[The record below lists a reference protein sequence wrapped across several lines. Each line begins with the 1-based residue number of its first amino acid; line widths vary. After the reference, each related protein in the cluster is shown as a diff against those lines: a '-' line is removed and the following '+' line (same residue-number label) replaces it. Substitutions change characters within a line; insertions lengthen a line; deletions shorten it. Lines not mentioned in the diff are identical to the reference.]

1 MGRVL
6 VTKPVLKRGYF
17 KSGSVMPRLLS
28 ILLAGATVLGAS
40 SAFAAP
46 STVSPEGVWRNPKD
60 SVHIALKPCNGQ
72 ICGYVVWASP
82 KAEAA
87 ARKGGTPNLVGTQ
100 LMRGFVVDNGGVGR
114 GKVFIPDL
122 NATFGGSAQL
132 IDDHTMRAR
141 GCLFANVLCKTQIWT
156 RIDTPV

>member
-1 MGRVL
+1 
-6 VTKPVLKRGYF
+6 
-17 KSGSVMPRLLS
+17 MPRLLS

-46 STVSPEGVWRNPKD
+46 PTVSPEGVWRNPKN

-100 LMRGFVVDNGGVGR
+100 LMRGFVVDDGGVGR

-132 IDDHTMRAR
+132 IDDHTLRAK

-156 RIDTPV
+156 RIDTPI

>member
-1 MGRVL
+1 
-6 VTKPVLKRGYF
+6 
-17 KSGSVMPRLLS
+17 MPRLLS
-28 ILLAGATVLGAS
+28 TLLAAATVLGAT

-46 STVSPEGVWRNPKD
+46 LAVAPEGVWRNPKD

-72 ICGYVVWASP
+72 ICGYVIWASP

-87 ARKGGTPNLVGTQ
+87 AQKGGTPKLVGAQ
-100 LMRGFVVDNGGVGR
+100 LLRGFVVDDAGIGR
-114 GKVFIPDL
+114 GKVFVPDL

-132 IDDHTMRAR
+132 IDARTMRAK

-156 RIDTPV
+156 RIDTPT